1 MDFAPLALLALF
13 FIACALWWRE
23 RVRAQ
28 RLQRECE
35 ALRRQLQQ
43 QTPDG

>member
-23 RVRAQ
+23 RLRAR

-35 ALRRQLQQ
+35 ALQRQLQQ